1 MIQKYSHVT
10 LYVLDQ
16 NVAYDFYVTK
26 LGFEV
31 RMDHNMG
38 SWRWLTV
45 SPPAQPDLQIVLLP
59 VMTGP
64 TVDEAAAAIF
74 HRRAA
79 CALMKEAAE
88 GLHVLIADLE
98 ADFGDRQIAPQQ
110 QPACFLKPHAPQ
122 KGVRRFPEGAFE
134 QAQVVELRDTGF
146 AGGILQGDRLVK
158 RVGQQ
163 IARARQAHEE
173 FVVHQ
178 PMRAL
183 FVTLAVRH
191 GHAL

>member
-16 NVAYDFYVTK
+16 DVAYDFYVNK

-64 TVDEAAAAIF
+64 TVDEAAAAQI
-74 HRRAA
+74 RELVKGGKLMTGVMQTADCQKTYEELRA
-79 CALMKEAAE
+79 
-88 GLHVLIADLE
+88 
-98 ADFGDRQIAPQQ
+98 
-110 QPACFLKPHAPQ
+110 
-122 KGVRRFPEGAFE
+122 KGVEFTSPPQEKFYGIEAIMKDPFGNWFSLTQPKE
-134 QAQVVELRDTGF
+134 MSQAKSG
-146 AGGILQGDRLVK
+146 
-158 RVGQQ
+158 
-163 IARARQAHEE
+163 
-173 FVVHQ
+173 
-178 PMRAL
+178 
-183 FVTLAVRH
+183 
-191 GHAL
+191 